1 MFAKTFTHNHT
12 GGKVLGMATLARKR
26 IRSLEFFTTTAIVSF
41 LAQLAAAEPLDTENK
56 TQPAVDALKKFTIEE
71 LHDYNGQDKSKPVL
85 VALKGKVFDV
95 TSETR
100 FYVPGKPY
108 AQFSGRDITRSTA
121 MFSTAVEDLDRV
133 DYPKEKEEYLEK
145 IFQSTYVRKYPI
157 VGELLPY
164 ESKMPEP
171 STSSERHEVP
181 SRAREL
187 GSDVIKSWLTSLFQY
202 VGIMSSGDTKR
213 ELRR

>member
-121 MFSTAVEDLDRV
+121 M
-133 DYPKEKEEYLEK
+133 
-145 IFQSTYVRKYPI
+145 
-157 VGELLPY
+157 
-164 ESKMPEP
+164 
-171 STSSERHEVP
+171 
-181 SRAREL
+181 
-187 GSDVIKSWLTSLFQY
+187 
-202 VGIMSSGDTKR
+202 
-213 ELRR
+213 